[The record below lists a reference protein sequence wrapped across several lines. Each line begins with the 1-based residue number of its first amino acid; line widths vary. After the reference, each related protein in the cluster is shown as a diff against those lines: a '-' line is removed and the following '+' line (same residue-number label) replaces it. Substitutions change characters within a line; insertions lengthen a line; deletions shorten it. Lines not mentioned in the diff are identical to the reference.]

1 MQVVS
6 IIFSVALLGV
16 IIYFVVSPKSSR
28 LHRLAG
34 IIALGLIGLT
44 IGICGIFLIRGPS
57 ETAEFVPLPFI
68 LDSDPPPPKKG
79 NTAMIITFIVAF
91 LFIAG
96 LVLMSALKEKKKPVE
111 IRKKTDD
118 SKVFQDHDDLEIE
131 QAPDEDDSFN
141 IDLD

>member
-1 MQVVS
+1 MV
-6 IIFSVALLGV
+6 LLGV

-79 NTAMIITFIVAF
+79 NVAMIITFILAF

-96 LVLMSALKEKKKPVE
+96 LVVMSALKEKKQPVE
-111 IRKKTDD
+111 KRRKTDD
-118 SKVFQDHDDLEIE
+118 SKVFQDHDELEIE
-131 QAPDEDDSFN
+131 PAPEEEESFD
-141 IDLD
+141 IGLD